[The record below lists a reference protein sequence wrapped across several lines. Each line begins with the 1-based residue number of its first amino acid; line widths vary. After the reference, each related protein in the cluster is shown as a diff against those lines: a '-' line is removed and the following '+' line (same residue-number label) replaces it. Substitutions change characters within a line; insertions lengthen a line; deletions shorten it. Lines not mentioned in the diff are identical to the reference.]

1 MREEIIISRGKIIIV
16 NIVLPLLLMFLF
28 GLIMIRT
35 KPIVFFGIDWIIVIY
50 TLFVFLI
57 HEVLHGLGFKIIG
70 KAEWKDIKFVF
81 NKKNFAPYCICKD
94 LILSKRQYIW
104 IMLLPNI
111 ILSLLT
117 LGIMVGSY
125 NLIWAIMMGYV
136 VGCGAGDYYM
146 VVKAM
151 KYPNG
156 MKFQNHPSEAGFFIY
171 K

>member
-1 MREEIIISRGKIIIV
+1 MREEIIISRGRIIIV
-16 NIVLPLLLMFLF
+16 NIVLPLLLMLIF

-35 KPIVFFGIDWIIVIY
+35 KPILFLGADWIIGIY
-50 TLFVFLI
+50 TVFVFLI

-70 KAEWKDIKFVF
+70 KAEWKDIKFVY
-81 NKKNFAPYCICKD
+81 NKKYFAPYCICKD
-94 LILSKRQYIW
+94 LKLSKSQYIW

-146 VVKAM
+146 VLKAI
-151 KYPNG
+151 KYPKEI
-156 MKFQNHPSEAGFFIY
+156 KFQNHPIEAGFFIY
-171 K
+171 E